1 MSNGGKYHNSL
12 GIYKKHVYTE
22 FFNMF
27 DEFTE
32 TLADRIVFQI
42 NNNDGISEHIKIMCN
57 SNTLMLSIKISF
69 SLQKY
74 LNEHIKEQSLFTA
87 DYKYNDSI
95 IEPFLKFSFMEVER
109 LGRKRK
115 AELEQEQEKL
125 LPSGNTH
132 MSEDEED
139 TTPTIVPGVEN
150 DFDMLSGNAELP
162 AYNGN
167 AKGGKRTIRRKKPIK
182 CKKTIRRK
190 KNNRHKTRKLKK
202 KVKKYTVKKY
212 TVKKYTDKKY
222 TDKNYIN
229 RINI

>member
-1 MSNGGKYHNSL
+1 
-12 GIYKKHVYTE
+12 
-22 FFNMF
+22 
-27 DEFTE
+27 
-32 TLADRIVFQI
+32 
-42 NNNDGISEHIKIMCN
+42 
-57 SNTLMLSIKISF
+57 
-69 SLQKY
+69 
-74 LNEHIKEQSLFTA
+74 
-87 DYKYNDSI
+87 
-95 IEPFLKFSFMEVER
+95 MEVER

-125 LPSGNTH
+125 LPSGNTP

-139 TTPTIVPGVEN
+139 TAPDVEDYV
-150 DFDMLSGNAELP
+150 DFDMLFGNAELP

-212 TVKKYTDKKY
+212 TDKKY